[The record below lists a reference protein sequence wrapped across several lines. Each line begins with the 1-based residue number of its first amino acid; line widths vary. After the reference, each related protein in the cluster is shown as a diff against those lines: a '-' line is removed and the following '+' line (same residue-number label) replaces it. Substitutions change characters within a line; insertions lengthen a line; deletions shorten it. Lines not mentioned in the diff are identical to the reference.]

1 MYKINLT
8 LENTEKSFKLI
19 SDSTIYAQFLKPICH
34 KIDLKELIQER
45 KEFIKT
51 CRKNKIKVSTKQ
63 NDEIIKTF
71 YLEYYKDLEDY
82 KTICSDLERLY
93 LNIYK
98 EGLYAPTGEN
108 EQLKT
113 AEQLYFKLQQ
123 LLYRNKPLNLFKSI
137 KLNLEEIKQEIKR
150 GANFSRISI

>member
-8 LENTEKSFKLI
+8 LENTEKSFKLS
-19 SDSTIYAQFLKPICH
+19 SDSTIYAQFLKPTCH
-34 KIDLKELIQER
+34 KIDLKGLMQER

-63 NDEIIKTF
+63 NDTIIKTF
-71 YLEYYKDLEDY
+71 YLDYYKDLEDY
-82 KTICSDLERLY
+82 KAICLDLENLY
-93 LNIYK
+93 LNIY
-98 EGLYAPTGEN
+98 EYGLYSPTCDN
-108 EQLKT
+108 EQLKK
-113 AEQLYFKLQQ
+113 AERLYFNLQQ

-150 GANFSRISI
+150 GANFSRIAV